1 MAALG
6 GPSALRCKG
15 LGCSKHYI
23 AVSYQLS
30 AVSSQQKSCNHC
42 NRAFVTVLTLT
53 GSGIFY
59 VFPNANMPN
68 AQCEHAQFPIPNS
81 PMLRHLGLRSL

>member
-1 MAALG
+1 MG
-6 GPSALRCKG
+6 N
-15 LGCSKHYI
+15 I

-53 GSGIFY
+53 GSAISDPFNRPKKSQ
-59 VFPNANMPN
+59 V
-68 AQCEHAQFPIPNS
+68 
-81 PMLRHLGLRSL
+81 LRRTGVPPVRRTSKGLFGSLSYGEARERYLFGNPYTLDPTP

>member
-1 MAALG
+1 MFDSLVNIPEQAENSETDIEALI
-6 GPSALRCKG
+6 PAD
-15 LGCSKHYI
+15 I

-53 GSGIFY
+53 GSAIF
-59 VFPNANMPN
+59 
-68 AQCEHAQFPIPNS
+68 C
-81 PMLRHLGLRSL
+81 R